1 MADTRGEA
9 IRLDGA
15 GPVYDQIRRA
25 IRDLILDGSWPPG
38 TSVPPEHALM
48 EQLGA
53 SRMTVHR
60 ALVQL
65 AGEGL
70 INRRRRSG
78 TTVASPPASHAMLDI
93 LSIPDEVRRLGQVYT
108 YDILSRQDGRPSA
121 EVADRF
127 AIKRARPVAHLSLL
141 HRGSGQ
147 PHVLEERIIHL
158 DTVRDAATERFA
170 TTPPGDWLL
179 QNCLWSQAEHA
190 ISAVAANSTDAA
202 LLGVAAGEPC
212 LLVERRTWNQEA
224 PVTAVRLLYPGAR
237 HRFVGRF
244 GPYGTV

>member
-1 MADTRGEA
+1 MSGLRADP

-25 IRDLILDGSWPPG
+25 IRDRILDGSWPPG
-38 TSVPPEHALM
+38 TAVPPEHALM

-93 LSIPDEVRRLGQVYT
+93 LSIPDEVRRLGQVYG
-108 YDILSRQDGRPSA
+108 YEILSRQDGRPSA
-121 EVADRF
+121 EVANRF
-127 AIKRARPVAHLSLL
+127 AIKRSRPVTHLVLL
-141 HRGSGQ
+141 HRGSGR
-147 PHVLEERIIHL
+147 PHVLEERVIHL
-158 DTVRDAATERFA
+158 DTAPDAALERFA

-179 QNCLWSQAEHA
+179 QNSLWSQAEHA
-190 ISAVAANSTDAA
+190 ISAVAAEPHDAA
-202 LLGVAAGEPC
+202 LLGVAPGEAC
-212 LLVERRTWNQEA
+212 LLVERRTWSQSA

-244 GPYGTV
+244 GPYGSL

>member
-1 MADTRGEA
+1 MAETRSEA

-25 IRDLILDGSWPPG
+25 IRDLILDGTWPPG

-48 EQLGA
+48 ETLGA

-93 LSIPDEVRRLGQVYT
+93 LSIPEEVRKLGQAYS
-108 YDILSRQDGRPSA
+108 YDILSRQDGRPSV

-127 AIKRARPVAHLSLL
+127 AIKRVRPVAHLSLL

-147 PHVLEERIIHL
+147 PHVLEERVIHL
-158 DTVRDAATERFA
+158 DTVPEAVSERFA

-179 QNCLWSQAEHA
+179 QNSLWSQAEHA
-190 ISAVAANSTDAA
+190 ISAIAAEASDAA
-202 LLGVAAGEPC
+202 LLGVSPGEPC
-212 LLVERRTWNQEA
+212 LLVERRTWNQDA

-244 GPYGTV
+244 GPYGAV